1 MDKFPLVVV
10 QTVILRVTWLEGER
24 DFTPL
29 SFVCK

>member
-1 MDKFPLVVV
+1 MVA
-10 QTVILRVTWLEGER
+10 QAVILRVTWLEGER